1 MSDRPSRG
9 CNSLHVRA
17 GANVRSRLLWLPY
30 GDQALALRAATYRA
44 VGGFRAYSMM
54 VSGTPS
60 RALAITPTH
69 THSPK
74 PPLLLSLTVN
84 LPFPLTYPGPITPPS
99 L

>member
-69 THSPK
+69 TLSPT
-74 PPLLLSLTVN
+74 PQTNPHRRSLGAARRSG
-84 LPFPLTYPGPITPPS
+84 LRLRR
-99 L
+99 